1 MIAMGRAG
9 PPMAPPLRRGTG
21 IHEERGDHL
30 QEATV
35 TRGTGADSGGRSA
48 GRPVLHYRIESRK
61 AALRLG
67 LTRSS
72 GAGAQLLPTVM

>member
-1 MIAMGRAG
+1 M
-9 PPMAPPLRRGTG
+9 
-21 IHEERGDHL
+21 
-30 QEATV
+30 
-35 TRGTGADSGGRSA
+35 
-48 GRPVLHYRIESRK
+48 LHYRIESRK